1 MSHPFPAIAGAVL
14 LLGSLSFRAS
24 AYTAECKTVTVNSG
38 TAASS
43 PLATRLYLDAGVT
56 PAPIGTTVWFVA
68 DRNGDGVP
76 TAPSAQGIL
85 GSDDEVIF
93 RDVLDGDQP
102 GSTAGRYR
110 RLDITVPDSLRTA
123 AIYLYVWNG
132 TGAAF
137 TPVTGSTFG
146 LFRFGV
152 VPPPD
157 VGNAP
162 WLVNANVNASE
173 FRVGGT
179 VANRPP
185 VFAGVPTQTATN
197 GVPASFTVSA
207 VDPDAGQTLSYSL
220 APGSPSGASVDAS
233 SGLFRWT
240 PGVQDVGTNHLAFR
254 ATDSGNPSQSATL
267 EVVLVVKPT
276 PVPPPSP
283 VLAVNLSTGNF
294 RIQAPSITG
303 ASYQLQVRTDLVS
316 GGWENLGETA
326 AGSGSLVTFD
336 LPLGADSRRFFRI
349 VAQ

>member
-1 MSHPFPAIAGAVL
+1 MIRLFAIAAALVGIAHSTPAL
-14 LLGSLSFRAS
+14 H

-56 PAPIGTTVWFVA
+56 AAPIGTTVWFVA

-85 GSDDEVIF
+85 GADDEVIF

-110 RLDITVPDSLRTA
+110 RLDISVPDSLRTA

-132 TGAAF
+132 TGATF

-185 VFAGVPTQTATN
+185 VFAGMPAQTAT
-197 GVPASFTVSA
+197 
-207 VDPDAGQTLSYSL
+207 
-220 APGSPSGASVDAS
+220 
-233 SGLFRWT
+233 RC
-240 PGVQDVGTNHLAFR
+240 
-254 ATDSGNPSQSATL
+254 
-267 EVVLVVKPT
+267 
-276 PVPPPSP
+276 
-283 VLAVNLSTGNF
+283 
-294 RIQAPSITG
+294 
-303 ASYQLQVRTDLVS
+303 RTDGVL
-316 GGWENLGETA
+316 LL
-326 AGSGSLVTFD
+326 GSGHSFWCF
-336 LPLGADSRRFFRI
+336 G
-349 VAQ
+349 